1 MGQRLVINVVKD
13 HKEVASIYY
22 HWSAYSISALEEA
35 RSLIEAIKNF
45 GPDKDFQL
53 QLIKHI
59 EKCGGCIDGG
69 ACSTEYIVVSSMYP
83 TESFKSDGSRNDG
96 LIAITQDGRDS
107 LKSWAEGVLEVNLD
121 TDMIYNEVFS
131 VKTLEEYNYWRE
143 TNAKLE
149 DIPEDTSINIEEIPF
164 GDLDDVINRL
174 ENLEGYEFRQGSTIY
189 ELIA

>member
-13 HKEVASIYY
+13 REEIASIYY

-35 RSLIEAIKNF
+35 RSLIEAIYNF
-45 GPDKDFQL
+45 NPDKDFKL

-59 EKCGGCIDGG
+59 ENCGGCIDGG
-69 ACSTEYIVVSSMYP
+69 AGSTEYIVVSSMYP

-96 LIAITQDGRDS
+96 LIAITHDGRDS

-131 VKTLEEYNYWRE
+131 VKTLEEYNYWHE